1 MAKTLK
7 TSDDEEQV
15 KDILSTKLKA
25 LESKY
30 GKGTIILGKDTS
42 EDLEVVD
49 SGSLTIN
56 LATNLGGLPVGKLI
70 ELMGMESS
78 GKSTLT
84 LHAIANFQ
92 KLPGKCILIDYEQ
105 SFDRIYA
112 TALGVDMEK
121 LIIIQPESMED
132 GYNMAEELIKTGS
145 IRLVVIDSHTA
156 AMPKKVVEGDVGDST
171 IGLQARL
178 NSQGLG
184 KIKPQLKANRCTMI
198 GVSQI
203 RQNIG
208 GYGDPNQSTGG
219 LAWKFYSDMR
229 MKVNKSVDKE
239 NESNKTIV
247 EVIKNKCAAPFGKAE
262 FVIDWG
268 KGISRMMEIISLAQ
282 ELKMIT
288 RAGAWYTVPG
298 VEKTIQGEQG
308 VYQFLMDNPEFAQN
322 IENEVLGKLKEL
334 K

>member
-1 MAKTLK
+1 MAKIAKLEN
-7 TSDDEEQV
+7 SDQE
-15 KDILSTKLKA
+15 KDSLLEKLKA
-25 LESKY
+25 LEKRY
-30 GKGTIILGKDTS
+30 GSGTIIMGRDTK
-42 EDLEVVD
+42 EELEIVD
-49 SGSLTIN
+49 SGSLTVN

-70 ELMGMESS
+70 ELLGMESS
-78 GKSTLT
+78 GKSTMT

-92 KLPGKCILIDYEQ
+92 KLPGKCVLVDYEQ
-105 SFDRIYA
+105 AFDRTYA

-121 LIIIQPESMED
+121 LIIIQPECMED
-132 GYNMAEELIKTGS
+132 GYNMTEELIKTGNV
-145 IRLVVIDSHTA
+145 RLVVHDSHTA
-156 AMPKKVVEGDVGDST
+156 AMPKKVVEGEVGDAT

-184 KIKPQLKANRCTMI
+184 KIKPHLKANRCTLI
-198 GVSQI
+198 GISQI

-239 NESNKTIV
+239 NESNKTTV

-268 KGISRMMEIISLAQ
+268 KGVSRMMEIISLAQ
-282 ELKMIT
+282 DLKLIT
-288 RAGAWYTVPG
+288 RAGAWYTLPNL
-298 VEKTIQGEQG
+298 EKTIQGEQG
-308 VYQFLMDNPEFAQN
+308 VYQFLIDNPEYAES
-322 IENEVLGKLKEL
+322 IETEVLGKLKEL